1 MTESKR
7 EDVATKGAITTPAE
21 IKALKPAEQ
30 RYDVAVESLDDDDR
44 AMSGLQIRVF
54 PSGARSFCFR
64 YTYGGAVRRM
74 TLGAFPAM
82 SLKLAREHH
91 LAAAR
96 LLERGTDPQDAKAER
111 REVQRREKAKRE
123 AEITVEALVDEFI
136 TDHLREHRRD
146 PDQAERLLRRE
157 VLPKWKGKKASEL
170 RRRDAVI
177 LCRNIKR
184 RAPVLANRV
193 AALVVQLFGFAAD
206 AGHLETNPMAGLRRP
221 TKETPRERKLD
232 VDEIHTLWHELD
244 ARSSVQQGGPLKKG
258 RENRRGTA
266 EAPQLT
272 RPLALG
278 IKLLLATA
286 QRRGE
291 LLKARWADVDTDG
304 ALWTIPKE
312 HSKNGHPHAV
322 PLSPLARE
330 LLRELRTLAG
340 GSDFLFPA
348 RRSEQRGDAPVTEK
362 ALSRAAARNQCG
374 LDRWTP
380 HDLRRSAATHMN
392 RLGTDAIVVEK
403 VLNHTLPKMMATYN
417 RHDYLPEMRAALD
430 AWSAELRR
438 IVAGT
443 SNVVALPKK
452 SRARR

>member
-1 MTESKR
+1 MP
-7 EDVATKGAITTPAE
+7 ITTPAE
-21 IKALKPAEQ
+21 IRACKAKAQ

-44 AMSGLQIRVF
+44 AVPGLQLRVF
-54 PSGARSFCFR
+54 PSGARSFNYR
-64 YTYGGAVRRM
+64 YAFDGAVRRM
-74 TLGAFPAM
+74 SLGAFPEV
-82 SLKLAREHH
+82 SLKIARERHIDAAH
-91 LAAAR
+91 LLA
-96 LLERGTDPQDAKAER
+96 RGTDPQDHEAE
-111 REVQRREKAKRE
+111 QRDARKREKAKRE
-123 AEITVEALVDEFI
+123 AEIKVEALIDEFI
-136 TDHLREHRRD
+136 ADHLREHRRD

-193 AALVVQLFGFAAD
+193 AALVVQLFGFASD

-221 TKETPRERKLD
+221 TKEIPRERKLD
-232 VDEIHTLWHELD
+232 VDEIHMLWHELD

-258 RENRRGTA
+258 RENRRGTR

-291 LLKARWADVDTDG
+291 LLKARWADIDTEG
-304 ALWTIPKE
+304 ARWTIPAE
-312 HSKNGHPHAV
+312 HSKNGKPHAV
-322 PLSPLARE
+322 PLSPLSIE
-330 LLRELRTLAG
+330 LLRELRTLA
-340 GSDFLFPA
+340 SESEFLFPA
-348 RRSEQRGDAPVTEK
+348 RRSEQRGDAPMTEK
-362 ALSRAAARNQCG
+362 ALTRAAARNQAG
-374 LDRWTP
+374 LERWVP
-380 HDLRRSAATHMN
+380 HDLRRTAASHMN

-403 VLNHTLPKMMATYN
+403 VLNHTLPRMMETYN
-417 RHDYLPEMRAALD
+417 RHDYLTEMRAALD
-430 AWSAELRR
+430 AWGAELRR
-438 IVAGT
+438 IIAGT

-452 SRARR
+452 SRARA